1 MVKLKAKPPIEIGMM
16 VEENNLKAS
25 NGVSPVGFSQVTLPM
40 GIPKIF
46 KDARSKGQV
55 LIQVIVFG
63 SIAVYVLGSFASWVT
78 INVRV
83 SRQTFNREQALQA
96 AEAGIDYYRWHLA
109 HSPTDFQDGTGG
121 PGPYVH
127 DFRDK
132 DGNVIGQFSL
142 TITPPALGSSLVVVE
157 STGNLNADTP
167 VSRKIAA
174 ELAKPSIAKYAVVA
188 NAAMRFGSGTEVF
201 GPIHSNQ
208 GIRFDGLAHNVVS
221 SAVASYNDPDHSGG

>member
-1 MVKLKAKPPIEIGMM
+1 MVKLKAKPPIEICMM
-16 VEENNLKAS
+16 AEENNLKAS
-25 NGVSPVGFSQVTLPM
+25 NGVSPVGFSQVTMPM

-46 KDARSKGQV
+46 KDARRGHARSKGQV

-83 SRQTFNREQALQA
+83 SRQTFNRGQALQA

-121 PGPYVH
+121 PGPHVH

-132 DGNVIGQFSL
+132 DGNIIGQFSL
-142 TITPPALGSSLVVVE
+142 DIIPPPLGSTLATVK
-157 STGNLNADTP
+157 STGSIIGDTALL
-167 VSRKIAA
+167 RKIAVQF
-174 ELAKPSIAKYAVVA
+174 AKPSIAK
-188 NAAMRFGSGTEVF
+188 
-201 GPIHSNQ
+201 
-208 GIRFDGLAHNVVS
+208 
-221 SAVASYNDPDHSGG
+221 